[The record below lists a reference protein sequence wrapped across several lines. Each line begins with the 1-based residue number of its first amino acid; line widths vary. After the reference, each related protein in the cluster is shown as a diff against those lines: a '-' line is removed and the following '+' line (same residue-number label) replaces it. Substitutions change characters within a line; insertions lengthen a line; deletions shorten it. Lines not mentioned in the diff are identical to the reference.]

1 MRKLISTFVICLAA
15 LGAMAQS
22 AIEFKKTTHDFGEFK
37 EDAGVQRYRFELKN
51 IGDSD
56 LIVTNAQAS
65 CGCTTPS
72 WSKEPIKPGKT
83 GFVEAGYDPR
93 GRGTGP
99 FSKTITVMTNSKKTP
114 VVTLT
119 IKGSAKEKEKT
130 IADLY
135 PRKIGDFRINN
146 EYLNMGRV
154 YPTKVSTQTFK
165 IYNDTNLTL
174 TISPINP
181 IGKHLT
187 ISVEPSVVKPK
198 QTAEI
203 KITYDAKAKGDWG
216 YMNDAF
222 ELKYSGGTTDK
233 AVLYVVATIEEE
245 QKKDLTPE
253 QLKAAPR
260 MFFNK
265 KEHDFGVLK
274 PGEIVNHEFTFT
286 NTGGGDLLLHKT
298 KASCGC
304 TASEPAKKLLKPGES
319 SSIKVT
325 FNSTGKHDGDQSQ
338 SVTIYTNDPTEP
350 TVYITIKAKVDSK
363 KEVAPNLLEAPKTI
377 LTGAQP
383 NQKADKPATTP
394 APATGKKVKKVA
406 EKKAAKASSAA
417 VK

>member
-135 PRKIGDFRINN
+135 PREIGDFRINN

-154 YPTKVSTQTFK
+154 YPNKLSTQTFK

-203 KITYDAKAKGDWG
+203 KVTYDAKAKGDWG

-222 ELKYSGGTTDK
+222 ELKYSGGTVDK
-233 AVLYVVATIEEE
+233 TVLYVVATIEEE

-383 NQKADKPATTP
+383 AQKADKAATTV
-394 APATGKKVKKVA
+394 APVTGKKVKSA
-406 EKKAAKASSAA
+406 ATKKANKATSAA